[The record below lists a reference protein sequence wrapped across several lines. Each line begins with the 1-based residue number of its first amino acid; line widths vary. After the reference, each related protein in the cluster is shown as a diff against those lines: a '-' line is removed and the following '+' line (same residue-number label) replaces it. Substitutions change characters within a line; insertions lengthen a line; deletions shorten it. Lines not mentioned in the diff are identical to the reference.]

1 MSFPRL
7 TGKDVFTTHSMYS
20 TPLQLVF
27 SPARFV
33 MEPYYDPTNGTTSRG
48 DLYLKIPPPEAPGH

>member
-27 SPARFV
+27 SPARLV
-33 MEPYYDPTNGTTSRG
+33 MQPYYDPTNGTTSKG
-48 DLYLKIPPPEAPGH
+48 NLYLEIPRP